1 MSSWPRCQTLRVQLS
16 QQVRPTAIE
25 AESVVKI
32 IHTSDWHLGRTFGAL
47 SLAADQAAF
56 VDWFVELVR
65 SEEADLV
72 VIAGD
77 LYDRAIAPTHVIE
90 LFRDTVKRLRS
101 TGVVVAAITGN
112 HDGADRVAPYA
123 ELLDLSGFYLR
134 GGYER
139 LGEVIRHDF
148 ADGPLDLVLLPY
160 LDPQA
165 ATDDFGIVADSGA
178 EPAEESADLV
188 QRRLRRTHQS
198 VLETAIAMAEQR
210 RSAPRSVAIA
220 HVFVS
225 GGTSSESERVLVVG
239 GTAEVSASL
248 FDSFSYTALG
258 HLHRPQDVGSP
269 TVRYSGTP
277 LAYSFSEEHAKSVTV
292 IDMEPDGATTI
303 DEIPV
308 SVGRAVRTLTGTID
322 ELLDPARHP
331 DAHGCIV
338 RAVITDRETVLDAKA
353 RLAQVYRHVV
363 EVQLRPLAEGV
374 SPGGAPANI
383 GELSPIAATREFWKA
398 AEGNPPDPETDQL
411 LIDAVTA
418 ATVVE
423 V

>member
-1 MSSWPRCQTLRVQLS
+1 LS
-16 QQVRPTAIE
+16 QHVRPTAIE
-25 AESVVKI
+25 AETTVKI

-90 LFRDTVKRLRS
+90 LFRDAVKRLRS
-101 TGVVVAAITGN
+101 TGAVVAAITGN

-178 EPAEESADLV
+178 EPAEEDADLV

-198 VLETAIAMAEQR
+198 VLENAIAMAEQR

-225 GGTSSESERVLVVG
+225 GGTTSESERVLVVG
-239 GTAEVSASL
+239 GTGEVSASL
-248 FDSFSYTALG
+248 FSSFSYTALG

-269 TVRYSGTP
+269 TLRYSGTP
-277 LAYSFSEEHAKSVTV
+277 LAYSFSEEHPKSVTV
-292 IDMEPDGATTI
+292 IDMDPDGATTI
-303 DEIPV
+303 AEIPV
-308 SVGRAVRTLTGTID
+308 SVGRSVRTLTGTID
-322 ELLDPARHP
+322 ELLDPTRHP
-331 DAHGCIV
+331 DAHSCIV
-338 RAVITDRETVLDAKA
+338 RAVVTDRETVLDAKA
-353 RLAQVYRHVV
+353 RLAQIYRHVV

-374 SPGGAPANI
+374 SPNGAPVNI
-383 GELSPIAATREFWKA
+383 GELSPITATREFWKA
-398 AEGNPPDPETDQL
+398 AEGNPPDAETDQL

-418 ATVVE
+418 ATSE
-423 V
+423 EA